1 MSTSDLTVRELL
13 DMHETALAELRC
25 RGVVRTNDSPSGRYA
40 EWLARQVLGGTLAPN
55 SEKSYDLEIPD
66 GTRIQVKCR
75 VVRNGNAGELQ
86 LSPFRSFDFD
96 QALIILFN
104 TSYDVQRAVLLTA
117 DLARKIA
124 RWRDYVRAFVLIAS
138 DTALDQGDDVTAR
151 FLSAS

>member
-1 MSTSDLTVRELL
+1 M
-13 DMHETALAELRC
+13 
-25 RGVVRTNDSPSGRYA
+25 
-40 EWLARQVLGGTLAPN
+40 
-55 SEKSYDLEIPD
+55 
-66 GTRIQVKCR
+66 
-75 VVRNGNAGELQ
+75 RNGNAGERQ